1 MFNSINKY
9 FTRLTPNEIELRELL
24 DRQASQ
30 LALEA
35 GEAQESVVQSEV
47 INKID
52 DDDEDWRDNFIA
64 R

>member
-9 FTRLTPNEIELRELL
+9 FTRLTPNEIELRKLL

-35 GEAQESVVQSEV
+35 GEAQESVVQSEE

-52 DDDEDWRDNFIA
+52 DDDDNFIA